1 MKISQRI
8 FKNTLKRISNISI
21 FYLEAT
27 REPLFHKGR
36 SWPKANF
43 RHSLRFL
50 ALAVLAIGFSACATE
65 LKTKVSGNLKRLSPM
80 QTVAILPFETV
91 EVGQSEIAILLR
103 QSMYANLQSSNFT
116 LMEPYLIDSLLEKK
130 GWDYPERFNTVNP
143 MEFAELLGADAVVL
157 GRVDKI
163 ERSYWV
169 LHSSIEL
176 AVSVQMIDTRSGEVL
191 WKAEQREKDFEGLG
205 KIPTGITAAVFAPI
219 EYVTNKLNLH
229 RLMTGMVSR
238 LTAIIKSPGSAKE
251 SEVASVP
258 EIVPATSEGL
268 KELKKE
274 QKIQEEW
281 DSVAEANQPEPED
294 IKPVTVA
301 TTTTPTEKN
310 LPLASPQVVQLVS
323 KVQPRG
329 TTPPPA
335 QPAIVSE
342 VKKPISSGNIPIQP
356 KSLTPVHAPVP
367 PALKLSALT
376 EIKNPQLKVSP
387 VRAPVI
393 EEPIKIAQR
402 VEHHPTLYTVQVG
415 AYKTKFFADKL
426 TGTLAKKGYDVF
438 VTLNS
443 KQLYKVQIDK
453 FASKEEALKL
463 SHELSDREKIPSFIT
478 AYSPS

>member
-8 FKNTLKRISNISI
+8 FKNTLK
-21 FYLEAT
+21 
-27 REPLFHKGR
+27 
-36 SWPKANF
+36 
-43 RHSLRFL
+43 FL
-50 ALAVLAIGFSACATE
+50 ALAVFAIGFSSCATE
-65 LKTKVSGNLKRLSPM
+65 LKTKVSGNLKRLSPL

-91 EVGQSEIAILLR
+91 EVGQFEIADLLR

-130 GWDYPERFNTVNP
+130 GWDYPERFPTVNP

-191 WKAEQREKDFEGLG
+191 WKAEQREKDFEGLV

-238 LTAIIKSPGSAKE
+238 LTAIIKSPSTAKE
-251 SEVASVP
+251 SEVASIP
-258 EIVPATSEGL
+258 EIVPATSEGVQ
-268 KELKKE
+268 ELKKE

-281 DSVAEANQPEPED
+281 DSKADANQPAPVE
-294 IKPVTVA
+294 IKPATVA
-301 TTTTPTEKN
+301 ATTPPEKN
-310 LPLASPQVVQLVS
+310 LTPARQQAVQLVS
-323 KVQPRG
+323 TYQPPI
-329 TTPPPA
+329 TPPV

-342 VKKPISSGNIPIQP
+342 VRKPITPEHIPIQS
-356 KSLTPVHAPVP
+356 KSLTPVKASVP
-367 PALKLSALT
+367 PTLKLSSALIET
-376 EIKNPQLKVSP
+376 KNPPLKVSP
-387 VRAPVI
+387 VK
-393 EEPIKIAQR
+393 EPATEDSVKFAQR
-402 VEHHPTLYTVQVG
+402 IEQHPTLYTVQVG
-415 AYKTKFFADKL
+415 AYKTKGFADKL

-438 VTLNS
+438 VTLNN
-443 KQLYKVQIDK
+443 KQLYKVQVDK

-463 SHELSDREKIPSFIT
+463 SHELSSREKIPSFIT

>member
-8 FKNTLKRISNISI
+8 FKNTLK
-21 FYLEAT
+21 
-27 REPLFHKGR
+27 
-36 SWPKANF
+36 
-43 RHSLRFL
+43 FL
-50 ALAVLAIGFSACATE
+50 ALAVFAIGFSSCATE
-65 LKTKVSGNLKRLSPM
+65 LKTKVSGNLKRLSPL

-91 EVGQSEIAILLR
+91 EVGQFEIADLLR

-130 GWDYPERFNTVNP
+130 GWDYPERFPTVNP

-238 LTAIIKSPGSAKE
+238 LTAIIKSPSTAKE
-251 SEVASVP
+251 SEVASIP
-258 EIVPATSEGL
+258 EIVPATSEGVQ
-268 KELKKE
+268 ELKKE

-281 DSVAEANQPEPED
+281 DSKADANQPAPVE
-294 IKPVTVA
+294 IKPATVA
-301 TTTTPTEKN
+301 ATTPPEKN
-310 LPLASPQVVQLVS
+310 LTPARQQAVQLVS
-323 KVQPRG
+323 TYQPPI
-329 TTPPPA
+329 TPPV

-342 VKKPISSGNIPIQP
+342 VRKPITPEHIPIQS
-356 KSLTPVHAPVP
+356 KSLTPVKASVP
-367 PALKLSALT
+367 PTLKLSSALIET
-376 EIKNPQLKVSP
+376 KNPPLKVSP
-387 VRAPVI
+387 VK
-393 EEPIKIAQR
+393 EPATEDSVKFAQR
-402 VEHHPTLYTVQVG
+402 IEQHPTLYTVQVG
-415 AYKTKFFADKL
+415 AYKTKGFADKL

-438 VTLNS
+438 VTLNN
-443 KQLYKVQIDK
+443 KQLYKVQVDK

-463 SHELSDREKIPSFIT
+463 SHELSSREKIPSFIT